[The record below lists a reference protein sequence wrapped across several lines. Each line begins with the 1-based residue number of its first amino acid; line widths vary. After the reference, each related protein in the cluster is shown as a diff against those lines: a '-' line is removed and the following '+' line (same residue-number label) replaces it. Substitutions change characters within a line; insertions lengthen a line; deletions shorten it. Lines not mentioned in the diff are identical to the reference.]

1 MSQEAMDPVDRA
13 HLRNPADSSHRI
25 HRHAPSP
32 PLQELI
38 RRYWIPVWDTPTP
51 TTQRVL
57 QYPVCLLVISNSY
70 ARLVGPAR
78 GVSTKELSG
87 RGWAFGVMLQPAAGT
102 MLLTGQES
110 LTDAPSVQ
118 AVVDGHLE
126 LSALPAVRELVP
138 EITRLMIT
146 DPHSPDGH
154 ARAIK
159 AVERTL
165 STVGPLDA
173 EGLLINDIVEWVEGS
188 PEVQRVGQ
196 ITERFGVS
204 ERSLQRLLLRR
215 IGLTP
220 KWLIAR
226 RRLHEVSER
235 LQRGDGVRL
244 ADVAADLGYTDQA
257 HLSRDF
263 RTVTGMTPRS
273 FAAQFS

>member
-1 MSQEAMDPVDRA
+1 MDPIDRA

-32 PLQELI
+32 ALRELI
-38 RRYWIPVWDTPTP
+38 RRYWIPVWDTDTP
-51 TTQRVL
+51 TTQQVL
-57 QYPVCLLVISNSY
+57 QYPVCLLVISDSY

-78 GVSTKELSG
+78 GISIKELSG

-102 MLLTGQES
+102 MLLASQES
-110 LTDAPSVQ
+110 APGAPSVQ
-118 AVVDGHLE
+118 GVVDSHLE
-126 LSALPAVRELVP
+126 LSALPAVGELVP
-138 EITRLMIT
+138 EITRIMIS
-146 DPHSPDGH
+146 DPHSAEGH
-154 ARAIK
+154 DRAIQ

-165 STVGPLDA
+165 GALGRPDA
-173 EGLLINDIVEWVEGS
+173 EGLLINDIVEWVEDD
-188 PEVQRVGQ
+188 PDVQRVWQ

-204 ERSLQRLLLRR
+204 ERTLQRLLLRR

-263 RTVTGMTPRS
+263 RTVTGMTPRA
-273 FAAQFS
+273 FAAQFA